1 MGVYARARARKEGH
15 GGMRAPDTA
24 REYEQVKWAGLGY
37 CRTMVRRRGVE
48 KMRTRDGVSICVR
61 EYERVERGGLRLP

>member
-1 MGVYARARARKEGH
+1 MRTRDGVSIYV
-15 GGMRAPDTA
+15 
-24 REYEQVKWAGLGY
+24 REYEHVKRGGLGY

>member
-1 MGVYARARARKEGH
+1 MHVRGSEKKATEECGRRIPRASTNRLNG
-15 GGMRAPDTA
+15 PD
-24 REYEQVKWAGLGY
+24 WGD